1 MAEFNF
7 NKVQQELAAKKSAT
21 SPVTSA
27 AQQEIDAVGA
37 KIKKAVDER
46 NAANAAKQAMVE
58 QGKTNQAQK
67 IAGFEKQLSA
77 AEAGEADFA
86 AAESRIARESAAAA
100 RDLNRQGAA
109 VAARSRNLG
118 TLRGMADTTAD
129 TRTRMDTQYGQQL
142 ADAARRR
149 LDMQQQAGALQS
161 RLAEERQKALID
173 QTIGKQDALNQ
184 LYGQIDDIAKAKD
197 EAQPVYLSDED
208 VREAA
213 DEMRKKVLAGVYDAE
228 QRKLI
233 EAYIQNYIDEN
244 T

>member
-27 AQQEIDAVGA
+27 AQQEIDAFSA

-67 IAGFEKQLSA
+67 LSGLEKQLSA

-118 TLRGMADTTAD
+118 TLRGMADQTAD
-129 TRTRMDTQYGQQL
+129 TRARMGTQYEQQQL
-142 ADAARRR
+142 ANAAQRR
-149 LDMQQQAGALQS
+149 LAQQQAGALQS
-161 RLAEERQKALID
+161 TLAEERQKALINE
-173 QTIGKQDALNQ
+173 TIGKQDALNQ
-184 LYGQIDDIAKAKD
+184 MYAQIDDIAKAKD
-197 EAQPVYLSDED
+197 EAQAVYLSDED